1 MTVVLCEQRTT
12 EDVTDN
18 FKMRT
23 PLAPKEGLMIGTG
36 KDRDRD
42 LNNVAVSQRCS
53 HKSRNA

>member
-1 MTVVLCEQRTT
+1 M
-12 EDVTDN
+12 TDN